1 MALVLVDGVWE
12 VRTDN
17 KDAGVFSSASS
28 VIVSLF
34 GEDVSLG
41 NNVNFF
47 VTGSATGSF

>member
-12 VRTDN
+12 LRAESN
-17 KDAGVFSSASS
+17 EGGVFSSASS

-34 GEDVSLG
+34 GEDVVFG